1 MQRRRKNSMRIVFMG
16 TPAFAASILEE
27 LAGHFD
33 IVGVYTREDA
43 VRGRGKKLMASPV
56 KEMGQELGL
65 KVFTP
70 QSLRDAAV
78 QQQIASLRPD
88 CICVA
93 AYGAI
98 LPPAILDIP
107 PLGCLNVHAS
117 LLPRWRG
124 AAPIERAILAGD
136 EEVGVCIM
144 RMEEGLDTGD
154 YCVVRS
160 IPIQGRNAV
169 DLTDELA
176 NLGARALITALAHIE
191 EGNVRWVEQDEDGAT
206 YAEMIAKGEL
216 NLDPGATA
224 LENARRVQASSEAH
238 PARCVIAGRG
248 ASVLSVRIANGERPS
263 VFLDGANRGSE
274 ALPNLVGGEAA
285 YASKRLLLGCS
296 EGTLEVLT
304 LKPDGK
310 REMDAASFAA
320 GMPALRAGGAP
331 WS

>member
-1 MQRRRKNSMRIVFMG
+1 MRIVFMG
-16 TPAFAASILEE
+16 TPDFAASILEE
-27 LAGHFD
+27 LVGHHEV
-33 IVGVYTREDA
+33 VGVYTRQDA
-43 VRGRGKKLMASPV
+43 VRGRGGKAVGSPV
-56 KEMGQELGL
+56 KVMAASLGL

-70 QSLRDAAV
+70 ATLRDETVAAE
-78 QQQIASLRPD
+78 IAGLKPD

-98 LPPAILDIP
+98 LPASILSIP
-107 PLGCLNVHAS
+107 PYGCLNVHAS

-154 YCVVRS
+154 YCIVRS
-160 IPIQGRNAV
+160 IPVQGRTAV

-176 NLGARALITALAHIE
+176 NLGARALITALAHVE
-191 EGNVRWVEQDEDGAT
+191 EGSVHWVAQGEEGVT

-216 NLDPGATA
+216 NLDPGASA
-224 LENARRVQASSEAH
+224 IENTRRVQASSSAH

-248 ASVLSVRIANGERPS
+248 ASVLEVKVANSEKPS
-263 VFLDGANRGSE
+263 VFLSDEPTLDAIV
-274 ALPNLVGGEAA
+274 PNLIAGEAA
-285 YASKRLLLGCS
+285 YENKKLLLGCAD
-296 EGTLEVLT
+296 GTLEVLV

-310 REMDAASFAA
+310 REMEASSFAA

-331 WS
+331 WSTSA